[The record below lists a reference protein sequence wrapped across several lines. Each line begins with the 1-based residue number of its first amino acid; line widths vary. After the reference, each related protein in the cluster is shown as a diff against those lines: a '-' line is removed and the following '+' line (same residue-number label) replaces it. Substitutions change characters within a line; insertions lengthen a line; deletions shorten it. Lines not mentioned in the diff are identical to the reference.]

1 MGDALTLPVLKAAL
15 AIEIGERSRAF
26 SKRRRAYFIITYGTR
41 RRRESIGALQHCQC
55 SRTCAALSLALCV
68 MLYQSRQLI
77 QGQKAICSHSFFS
90 T

>member
-15 AIEIGERSRAF
+15 AIEIGERSRGF
-26 SKRRRAYFIITYGTR
+26 SQRRRAYFIIMWHSTLAEI
-41 RRRESIGALQHCQC
+41 RERCQHCQC